1 MITHVRHVASA
12 FSPNSW
18 EAEADLYEF
27 KASLVYT
34 ASSRQVRA
42 TQKENVWKK
51 EEKKKERK
59 KKERKKEREKER
71 KTVSS
76 PMHFSTNVN

>member
-1 MITHVRHVASA
+1 MNYKSWHKSLALIKWLDIMITHVRHVASA

-27 KASLVYT
+27 KVSLVYT

-42 TQKENVWKK
+42 TQKENV
-51 EEKKKERK
+51 
-59 KKERKKEREKER
+59 
-71 KTVSS
+71 
-76 PMHFSTNVN
+76 